1 MHWRI
6 SLISFFNLCLNDSVI
21 NFKEYLNANLLS
33 ILILLILLKEEEAIE
48 GGGKGGKNMQLKKY
62 KQKF

>member
-48 GGGKGGKNMQLKKY
+48 GGGKGEKHAIKKN